1 LDNLLNNYTFSE
13 LISRSD
19 SVTVVLRN
27 LTKPTET
34 LTKKNNYTIK
44 KPIGKGGN
52 GIVYEV
58 LGSKGNFFAKKV
70 LKNIKSKKNY
80 ERFKSE
86 IEVLNNLKKKKGII
100 EIVDY
105 HFPDKISKNDLP
117 FYIMPIGIPFKKYIK
132 TATRD
137 KIFELIFELCD
148 ALEYL
153 HSQDVTHRDIK
164 PDNILIINDSPVF
177 SDFGLANFPKKKK
190 VSAPN
195 ESIGPKWT
203 IAPEMKRISSV
214 AEFKR
219 ADIYS
224 FAKTVWMIL
233 TQQWLSFDGQYIPNS
248 NISIDKFV
256 EMKINKGPLIEGWH
270 YFSVVLLN
278 RLLAQSTDNDPQK
291 RPTAS
296 EFNQQFRY
304 WHSSNQDYFERNPY
318 EWENALIQI
327 FPISIPLNSQ
337 WTKLQ
342 NIFNVLKI
350 IFESYDNLNHCFYPE
365 SGGNDFNKI
374 EKEKDFLRIEN
385 DILIKPKALYF
396 ESLGDLD
403 YSYFILECEE
413 IKPIFNQEN
422 FKNHREHLFMDNLGN
437 FHEKENDGLREITRF
452 FKGKFLII
460 KKTSIINKL
469 RGNLDAYNGIQNKM
483 RNEKYRELMTKVK
496 NKIESEK

>member
-1 LDNLLNNYTFSE
+1 M
-13 LISRSD
+13 
-19 SVTVVLRN
+19 
-27 LTKPTET
+27 TKPTET
-34 LTKKNNYTIK
+34 LTKKNKYTIK
-44 KPIGKGGN
+44 KTLGKGGN
-52 GIVYEV
+52 GIVYKV
-58 LGSKGNFFAKKV
+58 VDSKGNYFAKKV

-86 IEVLNNLKKKKGII
+86 IEVLNNLKKKKGVI

-105 HFPDKISKNDLP
+105 HFPNKISNNDFP
-117 FYIMPIGIPFKKYIK
+117 YYIMPIGIPFKKYIK

-153 HSQDVTHRDIK
+153 HSQDITHRDIK
-164 PDNILIINDSPVF
+164 PDNILIIDDSPVF

-190 VSAPN
+190 VSALN

-256 EMKINKGPLIEGWH
+256 EMKINKGSNFGEWD

-278 RLLAQSTDNDPQK
+278 RVLAQSTDNDPTK
-291 RPTAS
+291 RPDAS

-304 WHSSNQDYFERNPY
+304 WHSSNDDYFERNPY
-318 EWENALIQI
+318 EWEDALKRI
-327 FPISIPLNSQ
+327 FPISIATNSS
-337 WTKLQ
+337 WHNLMDIY
-342 NIFNVLKI
+342 NILKI
-350 IFESYDNLNHCFYPE
+350 IFESYDNLNHCFYPK
-365 SGGNDFNKI
+365 SGGNDFNNI
-374 EKEKDFLRIEN
+374 EIKDDFLFIEN
-385 DILIKPKALYF
+385 NILLKPKAIHF
-396 ESLGDLD
+396 ESINDLD
-403 YSYFILECEE
+403 FSYFLLECEE
-413 IKPIFNQEN
+413 INPLFNDKVNKFEEIIFVDKDGHYHKDNNYDED
-422 FKNHREHLFMDNLGN
+422 FREVS
-437 FHEKENDGLREITRF
+437 RF
-452 FKGKFLII
+452 FKGKFLIT

-469 RGNLDAYNGIQNKM
+469 PGDLDAYDGIHNKQSNEEY
-483 RNEKYRELMTKVK
+483 RNLMIKVRDK
-496 NKIESEK
+496 MN

>member
-1 LDNLLNNYTFSE
+1 MITLKTLLLL
-13 LISRSD
+13 LI
-19 SVTVVLRN
+19 
-27 LTKPTET
+27 
-34 LTKKNNYTIK
+34 
-44 KPIGKGGN
+44 
-52 GIVYEV
+52 
-58 LGSKGNFFAKKV
+58 A
-70 LKNIKSKKNY
+70 
-80 ERFKSE
+80 
-86 IEVLNNLKKKKGII
+86 
-100 EIVDY
+100 IVDA
-105 HFPDKISKNDLP
+105 I
-117 FYIMPIGIPFKKYIK
+117 
-132 TATRD
+132 
-137 KIFELIFELCD
+137 
-148 ALEYL
+148 
-153 HSQDVTHRDIK
+153 
-164 PDNILIINDSPVF
+164 
-177 SDFGLANFPKKKK
+177 
-190 VSAPN
+190 
-195 ESIGPKWT
+195 T
-203 IAPEMKRISSV
+203 ITTYFFTTIQ
-214 AEFKR
+214 
-219 ADIYS
+219 
-224 FAKTVWMIL
+224 
-233 TQQWLSFDGQYIPNS
+233 TQ
-248 NISIDKFV
+248 
-256 EMKINKGPLIEGWH
+256 
-270 YFSVVLLN
+270 
-278 RLLAQSTDNDPQK
+278 
-291 RPTAS
+291 
-296 EFNQQFRY
+296 
-304 WHSSNQDYFERNPY
+304 
-318 EWENALIQI
+318 QI